1 MPTALPCGGCAGERC
16 AGGDHEISWAH
27 PRQPATQLLTPAPWQ
42 HAWQPRKLRSS
53 TAVCRRI
60 SAGCPEPAALSRD
73 GCASKR
79 RTEGGQIISPQLR
92 CVRDP
97 AKRRETAQQRPP
109 PRLQRRSAAA
119 YHHRLPIP
127 RAKPTARRRRDGSGE
142 WRAGACEERRV
153 TPTAIDAIARTSTM
167 AACRTAAQAA
177 IWRCSSPQV
186 PPRDSQIPLHCRTV
200 DASASSAQETAT
212 EHLVARR
219 QPAGNCS
226 RQHHGSIPISCA
238 SSDPAPQLAAGFP
251 WDA

>member
-109 PRLQRRSAAA
+109 PRPQRRSAAA

-142 WRAGACEERRV
+142 WRAGACEERRLGH
-153 TPTAIDAIARTSTM
+153 AD
-167 AACRTAAQAA
+167 
-177 IWRCSSPQV
+177 
-186 PPRDSQIPLHCRTV
+186 RD
-200 DASASSAQETAT
+200 
-212 EHLVARR
+212 RR
-219 QPAGNCS
+219 NCS
-226 RQHHGSIPISCA
+226 HQHDGSMSDSCTSCDMA
-238 SSDPAPQLAAGFP
+238 LQLAASTPAG
-251 WDA
+251 